1 MGVGFGVGTALPGFV
16 FGVVNRFG
24 LVGLAR
30 VLVLGFVVLFLDVL
44 IRPKSNTVISWY
56 FPPILPNSFQILGF
70 PGCFEIC
77 GHCGGFGGLIFS
89 LFLLRIFSYRFLF
102 PIFFSVSH

>member
-16 FGVVNRFG
+16 FGVGNRFG

-56 FPPILPNSFQILGF
+56 FLPTFPNSFQTFGF
-70 PGCFEIC
+70 LGCF
-77 GHCGGFGGLIFS
+77 
-89 LFLLRIFSYRFLF
+89 
-102 PIFFSVSH
+102 